1 MHHMKLKEAVK
12 GMFINNGY
20 GGVYGGGGGTEKRE
34 KKDRFLATL
43 RFQHFGMF
51 GSLVSVEDTLPHY
64 YTSKSRCSSTPTFL
78 KRKPGSVRTIS
89 YIA

>member
-20 GGVYGGGGGTEKRE
+20 GGVYGGGGTEKRG
-34 KKDRFLATL
+34 KKGRFLATL

-51 GSLVSVEDTLPHY
+51 GSLISVHDTLPPYH
-64 YTSKSRCSSTPTFL
+64 TSKSRCSSTPTFL
-78 KRKPGSVRTIS
+78 KRKPGSMRTIS